1 MTGGEKLAWGLR
13 VGELS
18 VGMAAALP
26 ARWELFFPPARSDR
40 RAKTRQVTGL
50 EEGQEVNRPG
60 DEHAGVKWAG
70 YWVTHEARQMGHIC

>member
-26 ARWELFFPPARSDR
+26 ARWELFFLLRAAIDGR
-40 RAKTRQVTGL
+40 RRGK
-50 EEGQEVNRPG
+50 
-60 DEHAGVKWAG
+60 
-70 YWVTHEARQMGHIC
+70 